1 MSCEFSDKTQN
12 LRLVIKML
20 NSVPNICPVLYPLIS
35 VVMYLGTNFT
45 SRAQER
51 YVNWAVFLR
60 YVVVSRI
67 LGQITHSTRH
77 ILALLVGALHILS
90 HVNHI
95 HVWIPWNTG
104 HSLYN
109 KLKLSK
115 SVLSDRT
122 QNGHLYH
129 TNNLVMIKLR
139 EVKIWADQVYLGQP
153 VSLHVLL
160 DFFSATSCL

>member
-35 VVMYLGTNFT
+35 VVIYLGTNFT
-45 SRAQER
+45 SRA
-51 YVNWAVFLR
+51 VFLH

-122 QNGHLYH
+122 QIGHLYH
-129 TNNLVMIKLR
+129 TNNFVMIKLR

-153 VSLHVLL
+153 VSLYVLL
-160 DFFSATSCL
+160 GFFSATSCW